1 MGWGHASTLLT
12 PPSFCS
18 TCPRGETEA
27 QRGHIPPP
35 QPGKAEPCGGS
46 ERTAGGRWAMIYPL
60 HWASAWAASRHG
72 RGCQHVPAPPLAPRL
87 PTATD
92 TSLARPPPGIA
103 GAPVPGR
110 EVPEPPLRSPLRS
123 PLLLRGHG
131 HSLGNANLPQHL
143 PARPGDGRARFLC
156 GERRARLPPAGRAG
170 TAPAALAATS
180 AARPAFGP
188 CPVAPGG
195 RGEGPVTLRSC
206 PSRVLFA
213 LR

>member
-110 EVPEPPLRSPLRS
+110 EVPEPPCALPSVALPSTAPSSCGAMATARGTPTSPSTSR
-123 PLLLRGHG
+123 HG
-131 HSLGNANLPQHL
+131 QATAGLVSYAVSV
-143 PARPGDGRARFLC
+143 APGF
-156 GERRARLPPAGRAG
+156 LPPAE
-170 TAPAALAATS
+170 L
-180 AARPAFGP
+180 ARPRQRSLPPRRPDRPLVPAWWH
-188 CPVAPGG
+188 
-195 RGEGPVTLRSC
+195 RGEGARD
-206 PSRVLFA
+206 R
-213 LR
+213 